1 MLASS
6 LITLACR
13 EDGSTS
19 TGPPELP
26 PLPVYT
32 VVVEASDLPRMIS
45 SVGSLESPEMTTVAS
60 EIAGTIVEIAAGEG
74 QSVAVGHVVL
84 RLDDQEARATLKI
97 TDARLRNAR
106 NRLARIQQLFG
117 NGVASQQQLDDA
129 SSNFDAADGAHHAA
143 RTRFAKH
150 VLRAPYAGTLGMNQ
164 VDLGDYVEPGDAIVE
179 ISTTGALELRFALPQ
194 RHISEIAIGQ
204 TVSGLVG
211 RCGPRFEGEVVA
223 IDPRVDPRTRM
234 VGVRAA
240 IENAAGE
247 LHPGMAVR
255 LRVLVGIHEGATLVP
270 QEAIVRQGTKHIL
283 YIIGDDNVANPRN
296 VEIGDYYM
304 DGAHVVNGLEPGEQI
319 VIAGQQKLRP
329 GSKVVPSPDPDARK
343 ANPVTQ
349 VGRYGPIGCET
360 P

>member
-1 MLASS
+1 MFASS
-6 LITLACR
+6 LITLACG
-13 EDGSTS
+13 EDGSAS
-19 TGPPELP
+19 SGPPEIP

-60 EIAGTIVEIAAGEG
+60 EIAGTIVEIEANEG

-84 RLDDQEARATLKI
+84 RLDDREARATLKI

-106 NRLARIQQLFG
+106 DRLARLQQLFD

-129 SSNFDAADGAHHAA
+129 SSNFDEVDGAHRAS

-164 VDLGDYVEPGDAIVE
+164 VDLGDYVEPGDPIVE

-204 TVSGLVG
+204 MVSGLVG
-211 RCGPRFEGEVVA
+211 RCGPRFEGPVIA

-240 IENAAGE
+240 IENTGGK

-255 LRVLVGIHEGATLVP
+255 MRVLVGIHERATLIP
-270 QEAIVRQGTKHIL
+270 QEAIVRQGTKHVL
-283 YIIGDDNVANPRN
+283 YIVSDDNVAEPRN

-329 GSKVVPSPDPDARK
+329 GSKVMPSPDPHARE

-360 P
+360 R